1 MYVCIC
7 IQYAVGMIVEKR
19 KQTSTIIR
27 NLSYPVVMIVLS
39 LLTAV
44 SIIMVGLNIL
54 EIVFDR
60 KRLPAEDDVS
70 TCYLLLLRTSLT
82 YLLHVT

>member
-1 MYVCIC
+1 MLL
-7 IQYAVGMIVEKR
+7 EKR
-19 KQTSTIIR
+19 KRTSTIMR

-39 LLTAV
+39 VLTAV

-60 KRLPAEDDVS
+60 KSLPAETDVS
-70 TCYLLLLRTSLT
+70 TTISFIASE
-82 YLLHVT
+82 HMWA